1 MKILRVSFS
10 LLFLSLSG
18 LAQSDR
24 GTVTGT
30 VSDPAGAVVANAPIQ
45 AKHLETGAVYEAA
58 TSATGNYTLSQLPT
72 GTYELTVSVEGFK
85 KFVRQNLA
93 LPVAQTLRIDAKL
106 EVGSNAES
114 VTVTE
119 AAPLLKTE
127 SGDLSHNVSVNTMNS
142 LPVLGI
148 GTTAST
154 AGIRNPYAVMQLL
167 PGSSWTPDVNMRLNG
182 LPSNTEAMRIEGQDA
197 TNGLIDT
204 QSMTQPSVDAIQE
217 FAVETSNFAAE
228 FGQVGGGY
236 FNVTMRSGTNQFHGS
251 GYEYF
256 VNEALNAGTPFTNDG
271 NGHLLRPRQRRNDY
285 GFTLGGPIWIPKV
298 FNGHDKAFFFV
309 NFEQYRETT
318 INNNTPITV
327 PTLNYRAGNF
337 TQALTG
343 KNLCPAANQGCDP
356 LGRSI
361 MENTIYDPLTQRIA
375 ANGQTVRDP
384 FPNNSI
390 PLTQQDPVA
399 LAVQKMIPL
408 PTSTAL
414 TSNYLTTYANPRLT
428 YIPSVKIDYQLS
440 SKSKISGYWSRTYT
454 DTPNNSALPF
464 PLKATTG
471 SNIVAHTIRLNFDQ
485 TLTPTL
491 LAHVGAGLVY
501 LLDNV
506 EAGAYDPVAGI
517 GLKGTYTNIFPSIQG
532 LCTSAAGVCTGQGGS
547 NSMGPGSIAKIWNTK
562 PTANASVT
570 WVRSNH
576 TYKFG
581 GELIL
586 EGYPAYNQT
595 YANAWILFSAVESGL
610 PSTNGQ
616 SLAGG
621 SVGFPYASFL
631 LGAVD
636 NGFVGLPSKSRMG
649 SHSFS
654 WFVQDSWK
662 ATRKLTLD
670 YGLRYDFQTY
680 LKEEHGRIP
689 YFSASTPNASVGG
702 RLGAVAFDGYD
713 PGHCQCDIAHNYPWA
728 YGPRL
733 GVAYQVLPKTVIRAG
748 AGISYFKTDDNGL
761 NSFSTGSQYIYTAPT
776 YGSPAYTLA
785 SGVPYQLVWPNLN
798 PGQVPLP
805 GTIASPSQQIDP
817 HAGRPARIVQWS
829 FGVQREVARN
839 IVAEATYVGNRGAYW
854 NSAYI
859 ICPNCI
865 DQGILTHYGLSL
877 NNSADL
883 TLLGSPVNS
892 STAIQRGF
900 GLAYAGFPA
909 TASVA
914 QSLRPFPQFSNIT
927 NMHWAPDGDSWYD
940 ALQTKVTKRL
950 SHGLDLQ
957 SSFTWSKAF
966 AAGTEADISTLS
978 PVTPATNDVFNR
990 PQNKYISGLDQ
1001 PFLWVFA
1008 GNYITP
1014 HTSGHRFLG
1023 NKAVSWIVR
1032 DWQVGAVLRYGSGLP
1047 TLSPIAT
1054 NGLAA
1059 LLFRNTGATGTT
1071 GGTFMN
1077 RNPGVPLY
1085 TVDLNCHCYDP
1096 NKTFVLNPA
1105 AWSNPL
1111 PGQWGTAAG
1120 YYSDYRYQRRPA
1132 ESMSLG
1138 RTFRIKEGMNLQI
1151 RAEFTNIFNRTEAN
1165 NPTSTN
1171 GLATQTCAG
1180 PTGAAVPCSGVYT
1193 KTTGGFG
1200 YINTAPTATT
1210 IAPRSGQLVARFQ
1223 F

>member
-1 MKILRVSFS
+1 MNTLHASFS
-10 LLFLSLSG
+10 LLFFALAA

-24 GTVTGT
+24 GTITGT

-72 GTYELTVSVEGFK
+72 GTYELTISVDGFK

-127 SGDLSHNVSVNTMNS
+127 SGELSHNVSVNTMNS

-148 GTTAST
+148 GASASS
-154 AGIRNPYAVMQLL
+154 AGIRNPYAVLQLL
-167 PGSSWTPDVNMRLNG
+167 PGSDWRPDTSVRLNG

-197 TNGLIDT
+197 TNQLIYT
-204 QSMTQPSVDAIQE
+204 QSMTQPSVEAIQE
-217 FAVETSNFAAE
+217 FAVETSNFAPE

-251 GYEYF
+251 AYEYF
-256 VNEALNAGTPFTNDG
+256 VNEALNAGTPFTSDG

-298 FNGHDKAFFFV
+298 FNGHDKAFFFF
-309 NFEQYRETT
+309 NFEQFRETT

-343 KNLCPAANQGCDP
+343 KNLCLVSSTSNPACDP
-356 LGRSI
+356 LGRPI
-361 MENTIYDPLTQRIA
+361 MENTIYDPATQRIA
-375 ANGQTVRDP
+375 NGQVVRDA
-384 FPNNSI
+384 FPNNTI
-390 PLTQQDPVA
+390 PLTEQDPVA

-408 PTSTAL
+408 PTNNGL
-414 TSNYLTTYANPRLT
+414 TNNYLTTYANPRLT

-440 SKSKISGYWSRTYT
+440 SKSKISGYWSRTST
-454 DTPNNSALPF
+454 STPNNSALPF
-464 PLKATTG
+464 PITAATG
-471 SNIVAHTIRLNFDQ
+471 SDIVAHTIRLNFDQ

-491 LAHVGAGLVY
+491 LLHMGAGLIY
-501 LLDNV
+501 NLDNV

-517 GLKGTYTNIFPSIQG
+517 GLKGTYTNIFPSLQG
-532 LCTSAAGVCTGQGGS
+532 LSAAQGGS
-547 NSMGPGSIAKIWNTK
+547 ASMGPGSIAKLWNTK
-562 PTANASVT
+562 PTANTSLT

-576 TYKFG
+576 TYKAG
-581 GELIL
+581 GEMIL

-595 YANAWILFSAVESGL
+595 YANAWILFTAIESGL

-631 LGAVD
+631 LGSPD

-649 SHSFS
+649 SHAFS

-662 ATRKLTLD
+662 VTRKVTLD
-670 YGLRYDFQTY
+670 YGLRYDFQSY
-680 LKEEHGRIP
+680 LKEEYGRIP
-689 YFSASTPNASVGG
+689 YFSASTPNPSVGG
-702 RLGAVAFDGYD
+702 RLGAVAFDGYE

-728 YGPRL
+728 FGPRL

-748 AGISYFKTDDNGL
+748 AGISYYTTGDNGL
-761 NSFSTGSQYIYTAPT
+761 NSFSTGSQYIYSYSS
-776 YGSPAYTLA
+776 YGTPPYTLA
-785 SGVPYQLVWPNLN
+785 SGVPYQLVYPNLN
-798 PGQVPLP
+798 PGQVPLA
-805 GTIASPSQQIDP
+805 GTISSPSQQIDP

-865 DQGILTHYGLSL
+865 DQGILSHYGLSL
-877 NNSADL
+877 NNPADL
-883 TLLGSPVNS
+883 TLLSSQVNS
-892 STAIQRGF
+892 TTAIQRGF
-900 GLAYAGFPA
+900 GLPYAGFPSSQ
-909 TASVA
+909 SVA

-927 NMHWAPDGDSWYD
+927 NMHWAPDGDSWYN
-940 ALQTKVTKRL
+940 ALQTKLTKRL
-950 SHGLDLQ
+950 SHGLDFQ

-966 AAGTEADISTLS
+966 AEGTEGDVSTLS

-1001 PFLWVFA
+1001 PFLFVFA

-1014 HTSGHRFLG
+1014 RTSGHGFLG
-1023 NKAVSWIVR
+1023 NKAVSWIAR
-1032 DWQVGAVLRYGSGLP
+1032 DWQIGAVLRYGSGLP
-1047 TLSPIAT
+1047 ILSPIAT
-1054 NGLAA
+1054 NGLAS
-1059 LLFRNTGATGTT
+1059 LLFRGTGAVGTT

-1105 AWSNPL
+1105 AWTNPSA
-1111 PGQWGTAAG
+1111 GQWGTAAG
-1120 YYSDYRYQRRPA
+1120 YYSDYRYERRPA

-1138 RTFRIKEGMNLQI
+1138 RTFRIKERNSLQI

-1171 GLATQTCAG
+1171 ALATQT
-1180 PTGAAVPCSGVYT
+1180 TN
-1193 KTTGGFG
+1193 KTTGQTTAGFG
-1200 YINTAPTATT
+1200 YINVGTT
-1210 IAPRSGQLVARFQ
+1210 FSAPRSGQLVARFQ

>member
-1 MKILRVSFS
+1 MKRIRVSA
-10 LLFLSLSG
+10 LFLLYAG
-18 LAQSDR
+18 VTLAQSDR
-24 GTVTGT
+24 GTITGT
-30 VSDPAGAVVANAPIQ
+30 VSDPAGAVVANAPVE
-45 AKHLETGAVYEAA
+45 AKLMETGAVYQAA

-72 GTYELTVSVEGFK
+72 GTYELTISVNGFK

-106 EVGSNAES
+106 EVGSNTES

-127 SGDLSHNVSVNTMNS
+127 SGELSHNVSTNTMNS
-142 LPVLGI
+142 LPVMGI
-148 GTTAST
+148 GSTASA
-154 AGIRNPYAVMQLL
+154 AGIRNPYAVINLL
-167 PGSSWTPDVNMRLNG
+167 PGSSWTPDSNMRLNG
-182 LPSNTEAMRIEGQDA
+182 LPSNTESMRIEGQDA

-236 FNVTMRSGTNQFHGS
+236 FNVTMKSGTNQLHGG

-271 NGHLLRPRQRRNDY
+271 QGHLLRPRQRRNDY
-285 GFTLGGPIWIPKV
+285 GFHLGGPIFIPKV
-298 FNGHDKAFFFV
+298 FNGHDRAFFFF

-318 INNNTPITV
+318 VNNNTPITV
-327 PTLNYRAGNF
+327 PTLNYRAGIF

-343 KNLCPAANQGCDP
+343 KNLCLAPSLNCDP
-356 LGRSI
+356 LGRPI
-361 MENTIYDPLTQRIA
+361 MENAVYDPSTQRIV
-375 ANGQTVRDP
+375 NGQVVRDA
-384 FPNNSI
+384 FPSNTI
-390 PLTQQDPVA
+390 PLAQQDPVA

-408 PTSTAL
+408 PTNNAL
-414 TSNYLTTYANPRLT
+414 INNYLTSYTNPRLT
-428 YIPSVKIDYQLS
+428 YIPSTKIDYQLS
-440 SKSKISGYWSRTYT
+440 PQSKISGYWSRTST
-454 DTPNNSALPF
+454 STPNNSALPF
-464 PLKATTG
+464 PITG
-471 SNIVAHTIRLNFDQ
+471 STGSDIVAHTIRLNFDQ

-491 LAHVGAGLVY
+491 LLHMGAGLVY

-506 EAGAYDPVAGI
+506 EAGAYDSVSGI
-517 GLKGTYTNIFPSIQG
+517 GLRGTYTNIFPSLQG
-532 LCTSAAGVCTGQGGS
+532 LSVAQGGMA
-547 NSMGPGSIAKIWNTK
+547 NMGPGSIAKLWNTK
-562 PTANASVT
+562 PTVNTSLT

-576 TYKFG
+576 TYKAG
-581 GELIL
+581 GEMIL

-595 YANAWILFSAVESGL
+595 YANAWIIFNARESGL

-621 SVGFPYASFL
+621 STGFPYASFL
-631 LGAVD
+631 LGGPD

-680 LKEEHGRIP
+680 LREEYGRIP
-689 YFSASTPNASVGG
+689 YFSASTPNPSIGG
-702 RLGAVAFDGYD
+702 RLGAVAFDGFQ
-713 PGHCQCDIAHNYPWA
+713 PGHCQCNIAHNYPWA
-728 YGPRL
+728 FGPRL
-733 GVAYQVLPKTVIRAG
+733 GVAYQILPRTVLRAG
-748 AGISYFKTDDNGL
+748 AGISYFKTDDNGF
-761 NSFSTGSQYIYTAPT
+761 NSFSTGSQYIYSYSS
-776 YGSPAYTLA
+776 YGTPPYTLA
-785 SGVPYQLVWPNLN
+785 GGVPYQLVYPNLD

-805 GTIASPSQQIDP
+805 GTISSPSQQIDP

-829 FGVQREVARN
+829 FGLQREIARDM
-839 IVAEATYVGNRGAYW
+839 VAEATYVGNRGAYW

-865 DQGILTHYGLSL
+865 DQGILNTYGLSL
-877 NNSADL
+877 NNPADL
-883 TLLGSPVNS
+883 TLLGSQVNS

-900 GLAYAGFPA
+900 GLPYASFPSSQ
-909 TASVA
+909 SVA
-914 QSLRPFPQFSNIT
+914 QSIRPFPQFSNIT
-927 NMHWAPDGDSWYD
+927 NMHWAPDGDSWYN
-940 ALQTKVTKRL
+940 ALQTKLTKRF
-950 SHGLDLQ
+950 SHGLDFQ

-966 AAGTEADISTLS
+966 AMGTEADISTIS

-990 PQNKYISGLDQ
+990 SQNRYISGLDQ
-1001 PFLWVFA
+1001 PFLFVFA
-1008 GNYITP
+1008 GNYTTP
-1014 HTSGHRFLG
+1014 RIGGHGVLG
-1023 NKAVSWIVR
+1023 NKALSWIAR

-1047 TLSPIAT
+1047 ILSPIAT

-1059 LLFRNTGATGTT
+1059 LLFRNTGAVGTT

-1096 NKTFVLNPA
+1096 NATFVLNKAAWTNPA
-1105 AWSNPL
+1105 A
-1111 PGQWGTAAG
+1111 GQWGTAAG
-1120 YYSDYRYQRRPA
+1120 YYSDYRYERRPG

-1138 RTFRIKEGMNLQI
+1138 RLFRIKERSSLEI
-1151 RAEFTNIFNRTEAN
+1151 RAEFTDIFNRTEAN

-1171 GLATQTCAG
+1171 ALLTQTRNSAG
-1180 PTGAAVPCSGVYT
+1180 Q
-1193 KTTGGFG
+1193 TTAGFG
-1200 YINTAPTATT
+1200 YINVGTVFS
-1210 IAPRSGQLVARFQ
+1210 APRAGQLVARFQ